1 MKIAHTLAL
10 ASFAAALAFSGA
22 AFAAGASSTTGTQG
36 GIQDETGLTTLGVDI
51 SKVDL
56 SKTDDFMASISA
68 DQQAGVKKGCETVV
82 ANQAN
87 QNATVLSFCQKLTGK
102 M

>member
-1 MKIAHTLAL
+1 MKVIAFASIAMLAL
-10 ASFAAALAFSGA
+10 SGA
-22 AFAAGASSTTGTQG
+22 AFAAESTSSTTGTQG

-56 SKTDDFMASISA
+56 NKMDEFMASITA
-68 DQQAGVKKGCETVV
+68 EQQDSVKKGCETVV

-87 QNATVLSFCQKLTGK
+87 QNHTVLSFCQKLTGK

>member
-1 MKIAHTLAL
+1 MKISHTLVL
-10 ASFAAALAFSGA
+10 ASFAASLAFSGA
-22 AFAAGASSTTGTQG
+22 AFAAEASSTTGTQG

-56 SKTDDFMASISA
+56 NKMDAFMASITP
-68 DQQAGVKKGCETVV
+68 DQQASVKKGCDTVV

-87 QNATVLSFCQKLTGK
+87 QNHAVLSFCQKLTGK